1 MEPGF
6 DPLSP
11 LSRIRF
17 VAFDTE
23 TTGLWAASNRI
34 VEVGAMA
41 FGLEGPDITSFAEL
55 VNPGRPIP
63 DEVVSIHHITDSMV
77 SDADP
82 AGPVLARFFDFCGPD
97 SVLIAHNA
105 PFDISFIAWEIRRNN
120 LPSPENPIIDTRDLA
135 RYLVSD
141 LPSYSLLSLALE
153 LDLADSQVHRALGDA
168 GLVCLLFMKLI
179 GMTREFTT
187 ISQLFDIIGVY
198 RFADGAQVETDLP
211 PQFDSLATAIR
222 DAAAIEIRY
231 AKPGQPIQ
239 TRPIRPLHIH
249 RLGQNLYLN
258 ALCLIAHDERT
269 FRLDRILSWRPLNS

>member
-6 DPLSP
+6 DLLSP
-11 LSRIRF
+11 LNRIRF

-34 VEVGAMA
+34 VEVGALA
-41 FGLEGPDITSFAEL
+41 FDLEGRDIAMFTEL

-63 DEVVSIHHITDSMV
+63 GEVVSIHRITDSMV

-82 AGPVLARFFDFCGPD
+82 VGPVLARFFDFCGPD

-120 LPSPENPIIDTRDLA
+120 LPLPENPIVDTRDLA
-135 RYLVSD
+135 RYLEPD
-141 LPSYSLLSLALE
+141 LPSYSLLSLALKLE
-153 LDLADSQVHRALGDA
+153 LADSQVHRALGDA
-168 GLVCLLFMKLI
+168 DLVSLIFLKLI

-187 ISQLFDIIGVY
+187 ISELFETIGVY
-198 RFADGAQVETDLP
+198 KFADGAQVVTELP
-211 PQFDSLATAIR
+211 PEFDSLAAAIR
-222 DAAAIEIRY
+222 DAATIEIRY

-239 TRPIRPLHIH
+239 TRPIRPIHIH

-258 ALCLIAHDERT
+258 AQCLLAHDERT
-269 FRLDRILSWRPLNS
+269 FRLDRILSWRPLKS